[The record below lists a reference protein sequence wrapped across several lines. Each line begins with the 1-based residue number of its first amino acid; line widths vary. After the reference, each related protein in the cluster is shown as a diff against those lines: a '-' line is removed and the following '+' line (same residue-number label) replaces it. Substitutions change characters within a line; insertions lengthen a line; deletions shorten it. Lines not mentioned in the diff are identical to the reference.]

1 MKVFSG
7 IDDLPRFERPVL
19 TIGTFDGV
27 HHGHRTILDSVVR
40 EAKAMQGTSI
50 LITFAPHPRKLI
62 CPDEALHL
70 LNTLEERL
78 DQVARSGMDVT
89 IVVPFTKAFAQL
101 TAQEYIERFLI
112 GKFHPVA
119 IVIGYDHRFGHDRT
133 GGIGMLQEYSKPH
146 HFLVREIP
154 PQLIDQ
160 AAVSST
166 QIRKAL
172 LQGQVEQAAQML
184 DSYYSLSGT
193 VNKGAQRGRTIGFPT
208 ANITVPDPDKLV
220 PLSGVYAVYVLAG
233 GQRYKGMLNIGT
245 NPTVTA
251 DRSIKIE
258 VHLLDFDGDLYDQQ
272 ISIQFVK
279 RLRSEQK
286 FEGLDALKAQ
296 LAADRQHTEQALAPP
311 SL

>member
-7 IDDLPRFERPVL
+7 IDALPRFERPVL

-27 HHGHRTILDSVVR
+27 HHGHRTILDTVVR

-62 CPDEALHL
+62 FPDEALQL

-78 DQVARSGMDVT
+78 EQVARAGMDVT

-119 IVIGYDHRFGHDRT
+119 IVIGYDHRFGNDRT

-172 LQGQVEQAAQML
+172 QQGQVEQAAQML
-184 DSYYSLSGT
+184 DGFYSLSGA
-193 VNKGAQRGRTIGFPT
+193 VSKGAQRGRTIGFPT
-208 ANITVPDPDKLV
+208 ANIAVPDPDKLV
-220 PLSGVYAVYVLAG
+220 PLGGVYAVYVLAG
-233 GQRYKGMLNIGT
+233 GRRYKGMLNIGT

-251 DRSIKIE
+251 DRSVKIE
-258 VHLLDFDGDLYDQQ
+258 VHLLDFDGDLYGQQ
-272 ISIQFVK
+272 ISVEFVK

-286 FEGLDALKAQ
+286 FDGLDALKAQ
-296 LAADRQHTEQALAPP
+296 LAADRQQAELA
-311 SL
+311 L

>member
-1 MKVFSG
+1 MKVFFG

-27 HHGHRTILDSVVR
+27 HHGHRTILDSVIS
-40 EAKAMQGTSI
+40 EAKALEGTSI

-62 CPDEALHL
+62 FPGEALHL
-70 LNTLEERL
+70 LHTLEERL
-78 DQVARSGMDVT
+78 DQVARAGIDVT

-101 TAQEYIERFLI
+101 TAQDYIERFLI
-112 GKFHPVA
+112 GKFHPVS
-119 IVIGYDHRFGHDRT
+119 IVIGYDHRFGNDRT

-146 HFLVREIP
+146 HFLLREIA

-184 DSYYSLSGT
+184 DGYYSLSGT
-193 VNKGAQRGRTIGFPT
+193 VSKGAQRGRTIGFPT
-208 ANITVPDPDKLV
+208 ANITVPDPDKLI
-220 PLSGVYAVYVLAG
+220 PLGGVYAVYVWAG
-233 GQRYKGMLNIGT
+233 GQQYKGMLNIGT

-251 DRSIKIE
+251 DQSTKIE
-258 VHLLDFDGDLYDQQ
+258 VHILDFDGDLYDQQ
-272 ISIQFVK
+272 ISVQFVK

-286 FEGLDALKAQ
+286 FEGLEALKAQ
-296 LAADRQHTEQALAPP
+296 LATDRQQAQQALEHP